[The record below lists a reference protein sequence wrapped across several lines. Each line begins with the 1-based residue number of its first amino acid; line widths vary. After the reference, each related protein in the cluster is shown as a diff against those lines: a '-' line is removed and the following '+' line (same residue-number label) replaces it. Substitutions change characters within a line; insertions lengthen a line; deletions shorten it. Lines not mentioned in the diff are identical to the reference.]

1 MEEIGLGMTTR
12 EALHQRVDE
21 LPEDQ
26 TELAHAC
33 LQDLHGAA
41 DEDGCCRGIFAL
53 RGEIGF
59 CQSRR
64 AALALADSGMRGE
77 GIALNSKT

>member
-1 MEEIGLGMTTR
+1 MEEIGLGMPTR
-12 EALHQRVDE
+12 EALRQRVDE

-41 DEDGCCRGIFAL
+41 DEEQAGGVGARGLGYA
-53 RGEIGF
+53 G
-59 CQSRR
+59 
-64 AALALADSGMRGE
+64 
-77 GIALNSKT
+77 